1 MENIIF
7 IDCIVAASEV
17 FQKSVSDKDASLCC
31 SELQRSAVSVSLRC
45 ITNHSKMWLKTKII
59 IFNDSVNWS
68 QICSASFAWIRSSSC
83 IQMESQLGLKVEMVA
98 CVAED
103 GGCWLGT
110 SLLSYLASSSSRGG

>member
-7 IDCIVAASEV
+7 IDCIAAASEV
-17 FQKSVSDKDASLCC
+17 FQKSVSDRMHPYC